1 MNEGNGKKSMND
13 DGTLEHDSN
22 GQKHCKKI
30 YALANIRHKMRV
42 LKRNE

>member
-1 MNEGNGKKSMND
+1 MMMD
-13 DGTLEHDSN
+13 TLEHDSN
-22 GQKHCKKI
+22 GQKHCKKM